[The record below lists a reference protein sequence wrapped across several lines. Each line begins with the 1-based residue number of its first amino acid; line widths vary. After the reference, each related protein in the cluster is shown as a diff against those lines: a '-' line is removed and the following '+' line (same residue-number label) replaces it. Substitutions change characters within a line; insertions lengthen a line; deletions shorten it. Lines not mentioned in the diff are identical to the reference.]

1 MNDGKYCVIMS
12 YLCIMTQFSFI
23 EEAQKDYTAA
33 VWYSV
38 SVAMACTRND
48 HWDDKPAIIWCT
60 SVISM
65 ASEWKS
71 SFPAQEEE
79 VTHVLP

>member
-33 VWYSV
+33 SV

-48 HWDDKPAIIWCT
+48 HWDDKPAIVWCT
-60 SVISM
+60 SVISR